1 MYLILT
7 SFKKNVNLVYV
18 LNYKQLGRKMEYKY
32 SNNQTLLSKHDI
44 HVIGVFSDKKLTHIE
59 SILSKESLDNI
70 KRIIKTCNFS
80 GKVGDY
86 RTIDDF
92 HTKKQILFFGL
103 GEKQKYGPLVVKKTL
118 IQIFKKI
125 LKTNV
130 SSVSISIDN
139 LITHGQN
146 EITLEMIISS
156 IENSKYTYKFNDEKN
171 QLKLKIVSILS
182 KTKIPLKKFNE
193 ILKVSLAIS
202 NGISLAKELGNT
214 PPNICTPTFLAN
226 SIKKFKSKYKSLK
239 IKVLDEPEMRRLGM
253 GAFLSVS
260 KGSKQPG
267 KIVIIEHMPIKSKNP
282 IVIVGKGITF
292 DTGGISLKP
301 SPNMDEMKYDM
312 SGAGS
317 VIGVMKA
324 CAEMNLKKN
333 VVGVIT
339 SAENMPGSQASRPGD
354 VVRTMSGLKVEIL
367 NTDAEGRLVLCDAIT
382 YAKKY
387 KPKYLIDI
395 ATLTGACLVGLGKY
409 PSGLFTND
417 QTLADKI
424 KISGDKTGDRVWQLP
439 LYDDYFDELKTNFA
453 DIQNIGGRY
462 GGAITAAAFLAK
474 FTQDIKW
481 AHLDIAGTA
490 WEVGPSKGSTGRPV
504 DLLIDFIRSN

>member
-1 MYLILT
+1 
-7 SFKKNVNLVYV
+7 
-18 LNYKQLGRKMEYKY
+18 MEYKY
-32 SNNQTLLSKHDI
+32 SNDQRILTKHDV
-44 HVIGVFSDKKLTHIE
+44 HLVGLFSDKKLSHIE
-59 SILSKESLDNI
+59 GLVSKETLDNI

-80 GKVGDY
+80 GKVNDH

-92 HTKKQILFFGL
+92 KSKKQLLLFGL
-103 GEKQKYGPLVVKKTL
+103 GEKKKYGPLVIKKTL
-118 IQIFKKI
+118 IQIFKK
-125 LKTNV
+125 LMQTNM
-130 SSVSISIDN
+130 SSVSISLDN
-139 LITHGQN
+139 LITNGKN
-146 EITLEMIISS
+146 EVTLEMILSS
-156 IENSKYTYKFNDEKN
+156 IENSRYVYKFKTEKN
-171 QLKLKIVSILS
+171 QTKIKTVSILS
-182 KTKIPLKKFNE
+182 KKEVSSKNFSQ
-193 ILKVSLAIS
+193 ILKTSLAIS

-214 PPNICTPTFLAN
+214 PPNICTPTFLAS
-226 SIKKFKSKYKSLK
+226 SIKKMKSKHKSLK
-239 IKVLDEPEMRRLGM
+239 VKVIDEPEMKRLGM

-267 KIVIIEHMPIKSKNP
+267 KIVIIEHMPIKSQNP

-333 VVGVIT
+333 IVGVIT

-354 VVRTMSGLKVEIL
+354 VVQTMSGLKVEIL

-409 PSGLFTND
+409 PSGLFTNN
-417 QTLADKI
+417 QTLANKI
-424 KISGDKTGDRVWQLP
+424 MASGDRTGDRVWQLP

-474 FTQDIKW
+474 FAQDIKW

-490 WEVGPSKGSTGRPV
+490 WEVGPNKGSTGRPV

>member
-1 MYLILT
+1 
-7 SFKKNVNLVYV
+7 
-18 LNYKQLGRKMEYKY
+18 MEYKY
-32 SNNQTLLSKHDI
+32 SNDQRILTKHDV
-44 HVIGVFSDKKLTHIE
+44 HLVGLFSDKKLSHIE
-59 SILSKESLDNI
+59 GLVSKETLDNI

-80 GKVGDY
+80 GKVNDH

-92 HTKKQILFFGL
+92 KSKKQLLLFGL
-103 GEKQKYGPLVVKKTL
+103 GEKKKYGPLVIKKTL
-118 IQIFKKI
+118 IQIFKK
-125 LKTNV
+125 LMQTNM
-130 SSVSISIDN
+130 SSVSISLDN
-139 LITHGQN
+139 LITNGKN
-146 EITLEMIISS
+146 EVTLEMILSS
-156 IENSKYTYKFNDEKN
+156 IENSRYVYKFKTEKN
-171 QLKLKIVSILS
+171 QTKIKTVSILS
-182 KTKIPLKKFNE
+182 KKEVSSKNFSQ
-193 ILKVSLAIS
+193 ILKTSLAIS

-214 PPNICTPTFLAN
+214 PPNICTPTFLAS
-226 SIKKFKSKYKSLK
+226 SIKKMKSKHKSLK
-239 IKVLDEPEMRRLGM
+239 VKVIDEPEMKRLGM

-267 KIVIIEHMPIKSKNP
+267 KIVIIEHMPIKSQNP

-354 VVRTMSGLKVEIL
+354 VVQTMSGLKVEIL

-409 PSGLFTND
+409 PSGLFTNN
-417 QTLADKI
+417 QTLANKI
-424 KISGDKTGDRVWQLP
+424 MASGDRTGDRVWQLP

-490 WEVGPSKGSTGRPV
+490 WEVGPNKGSTGRPV

>member
-1 MYLILT
+1 
-7 SFKKNVNLVYV
+7 
-18 LNYKQLGRKMEYKY
+18 MEYKY
-32 SNNQTLLSKHDI
+32 TNDKKSLAKHDVHI
-44 HVIGVFSDKKLTHIE
+44 IGVFSDKKLNHVE
-59 SILSKESLDNI
+59 SVISRESLVEI
-70 KRIIKTCNFS
+70 KRIIKTYNFT
-80 GKVGDY
+80 GKVGDH

-92 HTKKQILFFGL
+92 QTKKQIVLFGL
-103 GEKQKYGPLVVKKTL
+103 GEKKKYGPLLIKKALT
-118 IQIFKKI
+118 QIIKKI
-125 LKTNV
+125 IQTNI
-130 SSVSISIDN
+130 SSVLISIDN
-139 LITHGQN
+139 LLSTDAN
-146 EITLEMIISS
+146 EVTLEMIITS
-156 IENSKYTYKFNDEKN
+156 IENSKYVYRYKDEKD
-171 QLKLKIVSILS
+171 QLKIKNITLMSKKKISTNDFKQILKI
-182 KTKIPLKKFNE
+182 
-193 ILKVSLAIS
+193 SLAIS

-214 PPNICTPTFLAN
+214 PPNVCTPTFLAN
-226 SIKKFKSKYKSLK
+226 SIKKLKSKYRALK
-239 IKVLDEPEMRRLGM
+239 IKVIDEPEMKRLGM

-267 KIVIIEHMPIKSKNP
+267 KIVVIEHMPLKSKEP

-317 VIGVMKA
+317 VIGVMRA

-333 VVGVIT
+333 VVGIIT

-354 VVRTMSGLKVEIL
+354 VVETMSGIKVEIL

-382 YAKKY
+382 YAKKF

-409 PSGLFTND
+409 PSGLFANNQD
-417 QTLADKI
+417 LANKI
-424 KISGDKTGDRVWQLP
+424 KASGDKTGDRVWQLP

-474 FTQDIKW
+474 FTEDIKW
-481 AHLDIAGTA
+481 AHLDVAGTA
-490 WEVGPSKGSTGRPV
+490 WEVGPNKGSTGRPV

>member
-1 MYLILT
+1 
-7 SFKKNVNLVYV
+7 
-18 LNYKQLGRKMEYKY
+18 MEYKY
-32 SNNQTLLSKHDI
+32 SNDQRILTKHDV
-44 HVIGVFSDKKLTHIE
+44 HLVGLFSDKKLSHIE
-59 SILSKESLDNI
+59 GLVSKETLDNI

-80 GKVGDY
+80 GKVNDH

-92 HTKKQILFFGL
+92 KSKKQLLLFGL
-103 GEKQKYGPLVVKKTL
+103 GEKKKYGPLVIKKTL
-118 IQIFKKI
+118 IQIFKK
-125 LKTNV
+125 LMQTNM
-130 SSVSISIDN
+130 SSVSISLDN
-139 LITHGQN
+139 LITNGKN
-146 EITLEMIISS
+146 EVTLEMILSS
-156 IENSKYTYKFNDEKN
+156 IENSRYVYKFKTEKN
-171 QLKLKIVSILS
+171 QTKIKTVSILS
-182 KTKIPLKKFNE
+182 KKEVSSKNFSQ
-193 ILKVSLAIS
+193 ILKTSLAIS

-214 PPNICTPTFLAN
+214 PPNICTPTFLAS
-226 SIKKFKSKYKSLK
+226 SIKKMKSKHKSLK
-239 IKVLDEPEMRRLGM
+239 VKVIDEPEMKRLGM

-267 KIVIIEHMPIKSKNP
+267 KIVIIEHMPIKSQNP

-354 VVRTMSGLKVEIL
+354 VVQTMSGLKVEIL

-409 PSGLFTND
+409 PSGLFTNN
-417 QTLADKI
+417 QTLANKI
-424 KISGDKTGDRVWQLP
+424 MASGDRTGDRVWQLP

-474 FTQDIKW
+474 FAQDIKW

-490 WEVGPSKGSTGRPV
+490 WEVGPNKGSTGRPV

>member
-1 MYLILT
+1 M
-7 SFKKNVNLVYV
+7 K
-18 LNYKQLGRKMEYKY
+18 YKY
-32 SNNQTLLSKHDI
+32 SNDQKSLNKCDVHL
-44 HVIGVFSDKKLTHIE
+44 IGVFTDKKLSCIE
-59 SILSKESLDNI
+59 GVFSREILDNI
-70 KRIIKTCNFS
+70 KRIIKTCNFT
-80 GKVGDY
+80 GKNGDH

-92 HTKKQILFFGL
+92 QIKKQILLFGL
-103 GEKQKYGPLVVKKTL
+103 GEKKKYGPLVIKKTIL
-118 IQIFKKI
+118 QIFKKLI
-125 LKTNV
+125 QTNL
-130 SSVSISIDN
+130 SSVSINVDN
-139 LITHGQN
+139 LISSGNN
-146 EITLEMIISS
+146 EVTLEMIISS
-156 IENSKYTYKFNDEKN
+156 IENSKYTYKFKDEKN
-171 QLKLKIVSILS
+171 QLKIKTVSILS
-182 KTKIPLKKFNE
+182 KKKISSKRFSE
-193 ILKVSLAIS
+193 ILKSSLAIS
-202 NGISLAKELGNT
+202 SGISLAKELGNT

-226 SIKKFKSKYKSLK
+226 SIKKLKSKYKSLK
-239 IKVLDEPEMRRLGM
+239 VKIIDEPEMKRLGM

-267 KIVIIEHMPIKSKNP
+267 KIVIMEHMPIKSQEP

-324 CAEMNLKKN
+324 CVEMNLKKN

-354 VVRTMSGLKVEIL
+354 VVQTMSGLKVEIL

-387 KPKYLIDI
+387 KPKYLIDV

-409 PSGLFTND
+409 PSGLFSNN
-417 QTLADKI
+417 QTLANKI
-424 KISGDKTGDRVWQLP
+424 KASGDKTGDRVWQLP

-490 WEVGPSKGSTGRPV
+490 WEVGPGKGSTGRPV

>member
-1 MYLILT
+1 
-7 SFKKNVNLVYV
+7 
-18 LNYKQLGRKMEYKY
+18 MEYKY
-32 SNNQTLLSKHDI
+32 SNDQRILTKHDV
-44 HVIGVFSDKKLTHIE
+44 HLVGLFSDKKLSHIE
-59 SILSKESLDNI
+59 GLVSKETLDNI

-80 GKVGDY
+80 GKVNDH

-92 HTKKQILFFGL
+92 KSKKQLLLFGL
-103 GEKQKYGPLVVKKTL
+103 GEKKKYGPLVIKKTL
-118 IQIFKKI
+118 IQIFKK
-125 LKTNV
+125 LMQTNM
-130 SSVSISIDN
+130 SSVSISLDN
-139 LITHGQN
+139 LITNGKN
-146 EITLEMIISS
+146 EVTLEMILSS
-156 IENSKYTYKFNDEKN
+156 IENSRYVYKFKTEKN
-171 QLKLKIVSILS
+171 QTKIKTVSILS
-182 KTKIPLKKFNE
+182 KKEVSSKNFSQ
-193 ILKVSLAIS
+193 ILKTSLAIS

-214 PPNICTPTFLAN
+214 PPNICTPTFLAS
-226 SIKKFKSKYKSLK
+226 SIKKMKSKHKSLK
-239 IKVLDEPEMRRLGM
+239 VKVIDEPEMKRLGM

-267 KIVIIEHMPIKSKNP
+267 KIVIIEHMPIKSQNP

-354 VVRTMSGLKVEIL
+354 VVQTMSGLKVEIL

-395 ATLTGACLVGLGKY
+395 ATLTGTCLVGLGKY
-409 PSGLFTND
+409 PSGLFTNN
-417 QTLADKI
+417 QTLANKI
-424 KISGDKTGDRVWQLP
+424 MASGDRTGDRVWQLP

-490 WEVGPSKGSTGRPV
+490 WEVGPNKGSTGRPV

>member
-1 MYLILT
+1 M
-7 SFKKNVNLVYV
+7 K
-18 LNYKQLGRKMEYKY
+18 YKY
-32 SNNQTLLSKHDI
+32 SNDQKSLNKCDVHL
-44 HVIGVFSDKKLTHIE
+44 IGVFTDKKLSCVEGVFSRET
-59 SILSKESLDNI
+59 LDNI
-70 KRIIKTCNFS
+70 KRIIKTCNFT
-80 GKVGDY
+80 GKNGDH

-92 HTKKQILFFGL
+92 QTKKQILLFGL
-103 GEKQKYGPLVVKKTL
+103 GEKKKYSPLVIKKTIL
-118 IQIFKKI
+118 QIFKKLI
-125 LKTNV
+125 QTNL
-130 SSVSISIDN
+130 SSVSINVDN
-139 LITHGQN
+139 LISSGNN
-146 EITLEMIISS
+146 EVTLEMIISS
-156 IENSKYTYKFNDEKN
+156 IENSKYTYKFKDEKN
-171 QLKLKIVSILS
+171 QLKIKTLSILS
-182 KTKIPLKKFNE
+182 KKKISSKRFSE
-193 ILKVSLAIS
+193 ILKSSLAIS
-202 NGISLAKELGNT
+202 SGISLAKELGNT
-214 PPNICTPTFLAN
+214 PPNICTPTFLAS
-226 SIKKFKSKYKSLK
+226 SIKKLKSKYKSLK
-239 IKVLDEPEMRRLGM
+239 VKIIDEPEMKRLGM

-267 KIVIIEHMPIKSKNP
+267 KIVIMEHMPIKSQEP

-324 CAEMNLKKN
+324 CVEMNLKKN

-354 VVRTMSGLKVEIL
+354 VVQTMSGLKVEIL

-387 KPKYLIDI
+387 KPKYLIDV

-409 PSGLFTND
+409 PSGLFSNN
-417 QTLADKI
+417 QTLANKI
-424 KISGDKTGDRVWQLP
+424 KASGDKTGDRVWQLP

-490 WEVGPSKGSTGRPV
+490 WEVGPGKGSTGRPV

>member
-1 MYLILT
+1 
-7 SFKKNVNLVYV
+7 
-18 LNYKQLGRKMEYKY
+18 MEYKY
-32 SNNQTLLSKHDI
+32 SDNQKNINKHDI
-44 HVIGVFSDKKLTHIE
+44 ALIGVFADNKLNHIQG
-59 SILSKESLDNI
+59 IVTKDSLDNI
-70 KRIIKTCNFS
+70 KRIIKTCNFT
-80 GKVGDY
+80 GKVGDH
-86 RTIDDF
+86 RTIDNF
-92 HTKKQILFFGL
+92 QAKNQILLFGL
-103 GEKQKYGPLVVKKTL
+103 GEKKKYGPLVIKKT
-118 IQIFKKI
+118 ITQIFKKLI
-125 LKTNV
+125 RTNL
-130 SSVSISIDN
+130 SSVSISVDN
-139 LITHGQN
+139 LITNGKN
-146 EITLEMIISS
+146 EVTLEMIISS
-156 IENSKYTYKFNDEKN
+156 IENSKYTYKYKNEKD
-171 QLKLKIVSILS
+171 QYKIKTISILS
-182 KTKIPLKKFNE
+182 KKKLLSKKFNE
-193 ILKVSLAIS
+193 ILKNSIAIS

-226 SIKKFKSKYKSLK
+226 SIKKLKSKHKALK
-239 IKVLDEPEMRRLGM
+239 IKVIDEPEMKRLGM

-267 KIVIIEHMPIKSKNP
+267 KIVIMEHMPVKSQDP

-324 CAEMNLKKN
+324 CVEMNLKKN
-333 VVGVIT
+333 IVGVIT

-354 VVRTMSGLKVEIL
+354 VVQTMSGLKVEIL

-409 PSGLFTND
+409 PSGLFSND
-417 QTLADKI
+417 QTLANKI
-424 KISGDKTGDRVWQLP
+424 MASGDKTGDRVWQLP

-490 WEVGPSKGSTGRPV
+490 WEVGPNKGSTGRPV